1 MSERMKASFEDF
13 TEQYGGKVFIV
24 YSQKE
29 VIANKE
35 VVDEIEKEIARLK
48 SMK

>member
-1 MSERMKASFEDF
+1 MKASFDGF
-13 TEQYGGKVFIV
+13 TERFGGKMFIV

-35 VVDEIEKEIARLK
+35 VVDEIAAEIERLK
-48 SMK
+48 NM

>member
-1 MSERMKASFEDF
+1 MKASFDDF
-13 TEQYGGKVFIV
+13 TERFGGKVFIV

-35 VVDEIEKEIARLK
+35 VVDQIADEIERLK
-48 SMK
+48 SL